1 MVSQI
6 NRQRSNFTF
15 PASAPAAN
23 PVFFR
28 TYSRRD
34 SAGKRESWEQVGDR
48 TLKGLITLG
57 NLAIEEINLIQKMQ
71 SELKCLNSG
80 RWLWVGGTAWVEEP
94 QNFSGA
100 YNCTSTNI
108 VDWRS
113 FGLLMDLAMMGSG
126 TGAVL
131 ESKYINQLPPIRN
144 QLQVE
149 MVGAIGVTPKSQ
161 RREETEVVFDGN
173 QATIYVGDSR
183 QGWVKSYQ
191 SLLELS
197 TNPQFTDVVEVRV
210 DINDVRPAGESLQG
224 FGGVANPVKLPEL
237 YSKCANILNQ
247 ALGRQLNSVECCLL
261 IDNAAIVVVAGNIRR
276 SAGIRQFSSDDEL
289 GASAK
294 DNLWSQ
300 DEQGNWR
307 IDPEKDAL
315 RMSNHT
321 RVFHTKP
328 TEEECIAAVR
338 KQFYSGE
345 GAIQWAGEA
354 IARSNVDIV
363 KTPELKRDFLAAY
376 TKGEGKE
383 WLRSYQPEI
392 NEKDLEQ
399 RLQRYGLNPCL
410 TADTWVH
417 TEHGARQISDLIGQQ
432 VGVYVNGELFST
444 TADGFFFTG
453 NKPVVSLQTKEGFG
467 LRLTENHQLLKV
479 TAQTQKAQ
487 YTEWVETKDLKIGDR
502 ILLHNHRKIQPWDG
516 EGNFNEGWLLG
527 NLLGDGSLYQTQSNN
542 GASLRYWGETKEEMA
557 SYAVKTLESVT
568 SYRTRNLAGHFHK
581 QLQYQEV
588 SSRKLATLADKFDI
602 SPQNKVLSP
611 AIEQASYDF
620 YRGFLRGFFDAD
632 GSIQGRQE
640 KGISV
645 RLAQSNLDTLQ
656 AVQRMLARVGIISAI
671 YQQRRPAGIRMLPDS
686 KRELAPYLCKEQHEL
701 VIANDNLQCFATTI
715 GFQEPLKAAR
725 LQELLGN
732 YSRKMNR
739 ERFTAIITAIA
750 PDGIE
755 PVYDCTVPQ
764 VSRFDA
770 NGIVAH
776 NCGEIVG
783 ADFHCNLSEVHLNQI
798 DPRNEKEQEDAF
810 RAGALSVAVLLH
822 HQFQEP
828 RYNYSRGV
836 DPIVGVSFTGLFDF
850 FVHAFGADWLN
861 WWTEGRPDTI
871 RGLEFKQQEEAYLT
885 RWREIVEQ
893 QVWEYCD
900 KHGLKRPNRCTTVQ
914 PAGCLDRTALRIFDQ
929 GLIYADEVVTAGSG
943 ESKGLDLSVRNGV
956 ATDTAIA
963 NQPLNLVRVTLEN
976 GRVLRMTPNHRL
988 AIANQWVRADQL
1000 RLGMDIDYSLGE
1012 YQKQEDALLLNSSPL
1027 QYTRAGRKELL
1038 DHGRGILTAE
1048 ITTPTTLNP
1057 ELGYFLGCLFGD
1069 GSMSENKNRVRFSF
1083 NVKEE
1088 DLVYDLQKIAHQLFG
1103 LPGTIN
1109 YDARNGVT
1117 RGELTFAS
1125 GQLFDWLNL
1134 NQLQKG
1140 SSADLDRIPSAIR
1153 RSSRN
1158 TILSFFCGLIDTDG
1172 CVRERGSLSIDSSSE
1187 DFIRNLQQVG
1197 EAVGLC
1203 FSIFHN
1209 TQGENFQGQKNMWGL
1224 CLSRMLSQPD
1234 ALAYLNTHSR
1244 KCKLRPLPE
1253 PKRQFAFHPYRVT
1266 SIEFENKLDYSYD
1279 FAVSGTDDD
1288 DSWYWQGA
1296 IKSHNTKSL
1305 LTGSSPGWHPPK
1317 AQRFIRRITFQKNDA
1332 IALACLDY
1340 GYTIIPS
1347 QSDKDEL
1354 GNLLNDPFDPRCT
1367 EWLVEIPVAV
1377 SWADIPGA
1385 DTVDISKFSALA
1397 QMDFYMQ
1404 VQKFYTRHNTSAT
1417 IELREPEVEALGKR
1431 IYEAIRDDEGYISAA
1446 LLARFDDHQTFP
1458 RLPFEPIDR
1467 STYEKLMAGAKTRCR
1482 NDDFYSALMEH
1493 DLGISVDDLGGVGPS
1508 GCDSD
1513 KCLMPEKKPS

>member
-6 NRQRSNFTF
+6 NRQKSSPTF
-15 PASAPAAN
+15 PATAPAAN

-34 SAGKRESWEQVGDR
+34 STGKRESWEQVGDR
-48 TLKGLITLG
+48 TLNGLINLG
-57 NLAIEEINLIQKMQ
+57 NLTLEEINLIQKMQ
-71 SELKCLNSG
+71 AELKCLNSG
-80 RWLWVGGTAWVEEP
+80 RWLWVGGTNWVEQP

-131 ESKYINQLPPIRN
+131 EPKYINQLPPIRN

-149 MVGAIGVTPKSQ
+149 VQGSIGTTPKAQ
-161 RREETEVVFDGN
+161 RREETTIIFQGN
-173 QATIYVGDSR
+173 QTTIHVGDSR

-197 TNPQFTDVVEVRV
+197 TDPQFTDVVQVRV
-210 DINDVRPAGESLQG
+210 DINDVRPSGESLRG

-237 YSKCANILNQ
+237 YEKCAKILNQ

-261 IDNAAIVVVAGNIRR
+261 IDEAAVVVVAGNVRR
-276 SAGIRQFSSDDEL
+276 SAGMRQFISEDEL

-328 TEEECIAAVR
+328 TEEECINAVR

-354 IARSNVDIV
+354 IARSNVDLV
-363 KTPELKRDFLAAY
+363 KTPELKRDFLNAY
-376 TKGEGKE
+376 TKGGGEE
-383 WLRSYQPEI
+383 WLRSHQPEI
-392 NEKDLEQ
+392 DEKDLKH
-399 RLQRYGLNPCL
+399 RLNRYGLNPC
-410 TADTWVH
+410 
-417 TEHGARQISDLIGQQ
+417 
-432 VGVYVNGELFST
+432 
-444 TADGFFFTG
+444 
-453 NKPVVSLQTKEGFG
+453 
-467 LRLTENHQLLKV
+467 
-479 TAQTQKAQ
+479 
-487 YTEWVETKDLKIGDR
+487 
-502 ILLHNHRKIQPWDG
+502 
-516 EGNFNEGWLLG
+516 
-527 NLLGDGSLYQTQSNN
+527 
-542 GASLRYWGETKEEMA
+542 
-557 SYAVKTLESVT
+557 
-568 SYRTRNLAGHFHK
+568 
-581 QLQYQEV
+581 
-588 SSRKLATLADKFDI
+588 
-602 SPQNKVLSP
+602 
-611 AIEQASYDF
+611 
-620 YRGFLRGFFDAD
+620 
-632 GSIQGRQE
+632 
-640 KGISV
+640 
-645 RLAQSNLDTLQ
+645 
-656 AVQRMLARVGIISAI
+656 
-671 YQQRRPAGIRMLPDS
+671 
-686 KRELAPYLCKEQHEL
+686 
-701 VIANDNLQCFATTI
+701 
-715 GFQEPLKAAR
+715 
-725 LQELLGN
+725 
-732 YSRKMNR
+732 
-739 ERFTAIITAIA
+739 
-750 PDGIE
+750 
-755 PVYDCTVPQ
+755 
-764 VSRFDA
+764 
-770 NGIVAH
+770 
-776 NCGEIVG
+776 GEIIFSDG
-783 ADFHCNLSEVHLNQI
+783 HCNLSEVHLNQV
-798 DPRNEKEQEDAF
+798 DPKNHQEQEDAF

-828 RYNYSRGV
+828 RYNYSRQL

-850 FVHAFGADWLN
+850 FVHAFGSDWLN
-861 WWTEGRPDTI
+861 WWTEGRPDTV
-871 RGLEFKQQEEAYLT
+871 RGLEFKQQEEEYLN

-900 KHGLKRPNRCTTVQ
+900 KHSLKRPNRCTTVQ

-956 ATDTAIA
+956 VTDTAIA

-1000 RLGMDIDYSLGE
+1000 RLGMEIDYSLGE
-1012 YQKQEDALLLNSSPL
+1012 YQKQEDALLLNSNPL
-1027 QYTRAGRKELL
+1027 QYTREGRKELL
-1038 DHGRGILTAE
+1038 GHGRGILTAE
-1048 ITTPTTLNP
+1048 ITTPTTLSP

-1088 DLVYDLQKIAHQLFG
+1088 DLVHELQKIAHQLFG
-1103 LPGTIN
+1103 LTGTVN

-1140 SSADLDRIPSAIR
+1140 SSADLDRIPLAIR

-1172 CVRERGSLSIDSSSE
+1172 CVREKGSLSIDSSSE

-1224 CLSRMLSQPD
+1224 CLSRMLSQAD
-1234 ALAYLNTHSR
+1234 ALTYLNTHSR

-1266 SIEFENKLDYSYD
+1266 SIEFENIPDYSYD

-1305 LTGSSPGWHPPK
+1305 LTGASPGWHPPK
-1317 AQRFIRRITFQKNDA
+1317 AQRFIRRITFRKDDS
-1332 IALACLDY
+1332 IALACMDY

-1347 QSDKDEL
+1347 QSDKDDQ
-1354 GNLLNDPFDPRCT
+1354 GNLLNDPFDSRCT

-1377 SWADIPGA
+1377 SWADLPGA
-1385 DTVDISKFSALA
+1385 DTVNISQFSALA

-1458 RLPFEPIDR
+1458 RLPFEPIDKD
-1467 STYEKLMAGAKTRCR
+1467 TYEELMAGVKARRR

-1493 DLGISVDDLGGVGPS
+1493 DLGIPVDDLGGVGPA

-1513 KCLMPEKKPS
+1513 KCLMPETKPS